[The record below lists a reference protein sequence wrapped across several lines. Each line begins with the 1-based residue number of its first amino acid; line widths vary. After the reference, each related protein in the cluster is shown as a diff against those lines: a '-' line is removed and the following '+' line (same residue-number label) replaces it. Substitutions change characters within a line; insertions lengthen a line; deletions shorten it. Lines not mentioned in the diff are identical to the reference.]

1 MQMEE
6 KLAELQN
13 RLDNLNV
20 EVKEWRNK
28 YKDLQDEKK
37 KLSEEIE
44 EEMSNKVAEKV
55 SGLE

>member
-1 MQMEE
+1 M
-6 KLAELQN
+6 AELQN

-37 KLSEEIE
+37 KLYEEIE

-55 SGLE
+55 SGLV